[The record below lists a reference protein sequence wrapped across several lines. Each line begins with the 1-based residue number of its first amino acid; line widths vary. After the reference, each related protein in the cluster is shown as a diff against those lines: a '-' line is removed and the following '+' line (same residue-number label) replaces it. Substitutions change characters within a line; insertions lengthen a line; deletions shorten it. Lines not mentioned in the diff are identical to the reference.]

1 MAKIIRLRIN
11 ELTKAQIER
20 GIPSDA
26 SLAVVLGVS
35 ASQVWR
41 AKLSQRDARHNAP
54 GNHFIAGVLAAF
66 DESFEKFFYLDDA
79 NEKLEAEGR
88 LSEKF

>member
-1 MAKIIRLRIN
+1 MAKVIRLRVN

-41 AKLSQRDARHNAP
+41 AKLSPNDERHNAP
-54 GNHFIAGVLAAF
+54 GNHFIAGVIAAF
-66 DESFEKFFYLDDA
+66 DEPFEKFFYLEDA
-79 NEKLEAEGR
+79 NVCAYGQ
-88 LSEKF
+88 